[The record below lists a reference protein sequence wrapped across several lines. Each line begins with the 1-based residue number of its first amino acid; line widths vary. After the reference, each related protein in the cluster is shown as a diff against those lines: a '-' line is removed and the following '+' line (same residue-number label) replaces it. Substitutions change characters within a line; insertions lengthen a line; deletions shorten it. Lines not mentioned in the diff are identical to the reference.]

1 MALLHAAAHLGER
14 DRLIAATVDHGLRPE
29 AAEEA
34 EAVGRFAAGLG
45 VAHAVLRWD
54 TPRRGSRIQAEAR
67 AARYRLLVEHAIRLG
82 ATLVLTGHTLD
93 DQAETVLMRLIAG
106 SAPGG
111 LAGMRALRQ
120 IAPGIHLARPLL
132 GLEKADLLA
141 YCRAHGLP
149 FLCDPS
155 NADERFA
162 RARLRRLM
170 PALRAEGLSSQRL
183 ARLASRAARDEAA
196 LAQRAETVFARLARF
211 EPGGLVLDGA
221 RLRDEPEAIGLRVL
235 ERALDAVAS
244 GASAAAP
251 KRLERLETL
260 AFEAVLPALA
270 QGRAMRRTLRGVL
283 IATDRHGNLAVSE
296 APPRK
301 GGSVAR

>member
-1 MALLHAAAHLGER
+1 M
-14 DRLIAATVDHGLRPE
+14 
-29 AAEEA
+29 
-34 EAVGRFAAGLG
+34 
-45 VAHAVLRWD
+45 
-54 TPRRGSRIQAEAR
+54 
-67 AARYRLLVEHAIRLG
+67 
-82 ATLVLTGHTLD
+82 
-93 DQAETVLMRLIAG
+93 
-106 SAPGG
+106 
-111 LAGMRALRQ
+111 
-120 IAPGIHLARPLL
+120 
-132 GLEKADLLA
+132 
-141 YCRAHGLP
+141 
-149 FLCDPS
+149 
-155 NADERFA
+155 
-162 RARLRRLM
+162 
-170 PALRAEGLSSQRL
+170 SSQRL